1 VGAVFDVEIEFGGWA
16 DGLAVM
22 GEALGRVGISVE
34 GGAMFT
40 VDGRAV
46 GHFLVADG
54 RGAERALAAAG
65 VRVSAVREVLA
76 RRLDQEVPGQLGAI
90 TRAIAAAGPRIDTL
104 YSDHDHRLI
113 LVTTDQAAAAGAT
126 GAWDR

>member
-1 VGAVFDVEIEFGGWA
+1 VFDLEIEFGGRA

-22 GEALGRVGISVE
+22 GAALGRVGISLE
-34 GGAMFT
+34 GGGQFT

-46 GHFLVADG
+46 AHFLVGDG
-54 RGAERALAAAG
+54 HGAERTLTAAG
-65 VRVSAVREVLA
+65 VRVTAVRKVLA

-90 TRAIAAAGPRIDTL
+90 TRAIVAAGPRIDTL

-113 LVTTDQAAAAGAT
+113 LVTTDQAAAAAAT